1 MLKKKKEQ
9 ERLAAQK
16 KREAEIKARE
26 DAERV
31 RREKYEEQERKRQ
44 EAAKKRAAYLSSPE
58 GILESSYQNYMV
70 IKGFYEARKG
80 YVLQYVNRS
89 QFSTARSQIKAIEKK
104 LVRKHRL
111 DSDKIWNKTSQWYKQ
126 KWFSTIELYK
136 SSGTYNQRATGI
148 VKLLIMSLNS
158 TYNKVV
164 KGGPSGMKKD
174 F

>member
-1 MLKKKKEQ
+1 
-9 ERLAAQK
+9 
-16 KREAEIKARE
+16 
-26 DAERV
+26 
-31 RREKYEEQERKRQ
+31 
-44 EAAKKRAAYLSSPE
+44 
-58 GILESSYQNYMV
+58 MV

-89 QFSTARSQIKAIEKK
+89 QFSTAKSQIKAIEKK
-104 LVRKHRL
+104 LAEKHRL
-111 DSDKIWNKTSQWYKQ
+111 DSDKNLEQVIRLYK
-126 KWFSTIELYK
+126 KKMFSTIELYK

-164 KGGPSGMKKD
+164 RCGPSGMKKD